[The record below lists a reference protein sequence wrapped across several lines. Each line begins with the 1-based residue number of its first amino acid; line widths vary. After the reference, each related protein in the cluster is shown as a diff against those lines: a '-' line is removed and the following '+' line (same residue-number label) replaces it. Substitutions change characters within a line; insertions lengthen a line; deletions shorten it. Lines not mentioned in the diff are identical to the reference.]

1 MPKVLKVN
9 NSTPTTTVPCTLP
22 ESFPVSV
29 QPNADSQRLGLSGK
43 YTLRVSPEGV
53 ALLAA
58 PPTSTPATPTSTT
71 ATPTTPTRHVPVT
84 SPLTQPQSLALGHRR
99 QGSDREYAQVHRS
112 QSSDRDHALGQQ
124 TESGG
129 AGGAELVAAD
139 TDGEVEVIAWKL
151 SMLKR
156 FNVEEAGVSGHPK
169 VFLLD
174 CGP

>member
-1 MPKVLKVN
+1 M
-9 NSTPTTTVPCTLP
+9 PCTLP

-58 PPTSTPATPTSTT
+58 PPTSTPSTPTSTPATPTSAL
-71 ATPTTPTRHVPVT
+71 ATPPTPTQHVPVN
-84 SPLTQPQSLALGHRR
+84 SPLTQPQSLVFGHRR
-99 QGSDREYAQVHRS
+99 QGSDREYAQVHRR

-124 TESGG
+124 NESGG

-139 TDGEVEVIAWKL
+139 TDVEVEVIAWKL

-156 FNVEEAGVSGHPK
+156 FNVEEAGISGHPK